1 VHNKGTFR
9 QQRDNASNEN
19 TSTSLPQ
26 LPGSEFLS
34 LTNFNNASAAGK
46 NEHVEP
52 ILSWDQMNHPIL
64 TDHVITLD
72 LAQAPL
78 LNADYNAD
86 PQYLVD
92 YFGQWMVDPTTST
105 AETSAFQPQFPLG
118 YLDQQAQVTATA
130 PAAAHVN
137 FIRHFCH
144 VQGCPK
150 SNGAGYKRK
159 DKLTEHLWK
168 KHADLGFVKRV

>member
-1 VHNKGTFR
+1 
-9 QQRDNASNEN
+9 
-19 TSTSLPQ
+19 
-26 LPGSEFLS
+26 
-34 LTNFNNASAAGK
+34 
-46 NEHVEP
+46 
-52 ILSWDQMNHPIL
+52 MNHPIL

-72 LAQAPL
+72 PAQAPL

-105 AETSAFQPQFPLG
+105 ADTSAFQPQFPLG

-130 PAAAHVN
+130 PAAVHVTVPCSHLGCLLTFKRDADRARHEASVHGIN

-159 DKLTEHLWK
+159 DKLTEHFWK